1 MDIESLI
8 ALSFVSVLLQGSLLK
23 EMASMFNSLDSD
35 TLEAVLSGL
44 KLLLSKK
51 FKPELAE
58 WWCLNWKLVDE

>member
-1 MDIESLI
+1 
-8 ALSFVSVLLQGSLLK
+8 
-23 EMASMFNSLDSD
+23 MASMFNSLDSN
-35 TLEAVLSGL
+35 TLKAVLSGL